1 VSPWRP
7 AISVQVPVKDPGP
20 SFSVFLGSLAAQ
32 APVAGGW
39 ELVVADD
46 GSREPVS
53 STWDLEAAGADRVVY
68 LRIEGTG
75 NRPAARNAAL
85 AASSAPVSFFAD
97 ADLAYE
103 PGVLAGHAAWHEGGE
118 GILRGSRINAWSGGA
133 TPWQK
138 WFDTRA
144 GNLDPAGPMPWRHFV
159 TGNAS
164 APSSLVAGAGGFDPE
179 IDRYGG
185 EDTELGYRLS
195 AAGVRFFRDPA
206 LRCRHLDEV
215 TVRRHSEKMA
225 EYGSSGLRRT
235 LELHPEAAGLLGSG
249 WVAPVFSGPA
259 SAVPI
264 RLLVRLALLRPGYRA
279 VLRWMEIAGRP
290 SFLFLYLSVG
300 GCLRGLTG
308 RDL

>member
-1 VSPWRP
+1 MSASPLL
-7 AISVQVPVKDPGP
+7 SVQVPVKNPGAEFP
-20 SFSVFLGSLAAQ
+20 VFLGSLACQ
-32 APVAGGW
+32 EGIGFEWEIVVTDDGSDRPVAGCF
-39 ELVVADD
+39 
-46 GSREPVS
+46 
-53 STWDLEAAGADRVVY
+53 DLEACGAHKVVP
-68 LRIEGTG
+68 LRLEGPG
-75 NRPAARNAAL
+75 NRPRARNAAI
-85 AASSAPVSFFAD
+85 AASSAPVAFFAD
-97 ADLAYE
+97 ADLRYS
-103 PGVLAGHAAWHEGGE
+103 PGVLRAHADAHRSSRADVF
-118 GILRGSRINAWSGGA
+118 RGSRINAWAPGSSR
-133 TPWQK
+133 WQK